1 MEILNKVT
9 IRDIFILCKTSNIMN
24 NRICNND
31 DFWKK
36 RLISLYKDI
45 LDQSEIYDL
54 YNSNKWKEKYISVGQ
69 LYSFGKNKYGQ
80 LGLGDID
87 NKDKPTKIKCSRS
100 LKGISGIKTKD
111 PFGILSFNN
120 IKAKFISSGGYHSLI
135 IDENNDIYSFGYNKY
150 GQLGLGNN
158 INRNIPEKIPII
170 DTNIIKVKAISA
182 GKFHSLIIDENNDVY
197 SFGNNKHGQLGLGDN
212 ISRFIPIKIEGIK
225 ARFILA
231 GYSSSFIITY

>member
-1 MEILNKVT
+1 M
-9 IRDIFILCKTSNIMN
+9 
-24 NRICNND
+24 
-31 DFWKK
+31 
-36 RLISLYKDI
+36 
-45 LDQSEIYDL
+45 
-54 YNSNKWKEKYISVGQ
+54 
-69 LYSFGKNKYGQ
+69 
-80 LGLGDID
+80 
-87 NKDKPTKIKCSRS
+87 
-100 LKGISGIKTKD
+100 
-111 PFGILSFNN
+111 
-120 IKAKFISSGGYHSLI
+120 
-135 IDENNDIYSFGYNKY
+135 
-150 GQLGLGNN
+150 GLGNN